1 MCQVVLARLVVGDPL
16 KYANWR
22 SKLVTFILQ
31 GNVKGLNVSY
41 RSAKAALNMLTVDLA
56 RELAPDKIASIAMS
70 PGWLQTK
77 MSNWTAPGVADEAV
91 ASMIK
96 VIDGVD
102 FSHTGTFLHMDGTTI
117 EW

>member
-1 MCQVVLARLVVGDPL
+1 VVGDPL

-41 RSAKAALNMLTVDLA
+41 RSAKAALNMVTVDLA
-56 RELAPDKIASIAMS
+56 RELAPDKITFIAMS
-70 PGWLQTK
+70 PGWVQTK
-77 MSNWTAPGVADEAV
+77 MSNWTGPGVADEAV

-102 FSHTGTFLHMDGTTI
+102 FSHTGTFLHVDGTTI